1 MTYRNFRSF
10 VVVIALM
17 ICAAVPALAQISTAK
32 VTGGTVEGVLKDGIA
47 SFKGIPFA
55 APPVGDLRWRS
66 PKPVIPWQG
75 VRKADSYAPSP
86 MQDTGLIS
94 QMGGSSKISE
104 DCLYLN
110 VWTGAKNANEK
121 RPVMVWIYGGA
132 FVGGTT
138 SFPTTDGMKFAQK
151 GVVLVS
157 VAYRVGP
164 MGFLAH
170 PELSKE
176 SGKGSGAYGIQD
188 QIAGLKWVKENIAQF
203 GGDPSNITIFGESAG
218 GMSVGILVASP
229 MAKGLFQRAISE
241 SGGAVAPTRGSL
253 MTAEEQ
259 GKAFLSKLGANDIKA
274 ARALSAETVQQGL
287 KGGMGMFW
295 PVADGSTI
303 LENPYGLFDAGKF
316 NDTPVL
322 IGTNSNEGRLFATQK
337 TTGAAFE
344 QMIRKSYAGGA
355 EAILKAYPHATDAE
369 ATRSAQNI
377 LRETIFAWP
386 SWAWARLESRN
397 GKNKVFVYY
406 FDHRTATMPDG
417 SDHASEISYVF
428 GNLGGFGGSTGP
440 DDKALSDLMNSYWVN
455 FAKNGD
461 PNGPG
466 LPAWPAFNEKD
477 QKTMLFDKTSGAGPH
492 PNLDQLNAF
501 DAYYA
506 KLRKEAKAKK

>member
-1 MTYRNFRSF
+1 MTSTHFKSF
-10 VVVIALM
+10 VIVALVIG
-17 ICAAVPALAQISTAK
+17 AAVPVPAQISTVK
-32 VTGGTVEGVLKDGIA
+32 VTGGTVEGVVRDGIA
-47 SFKGIPFA
+47 SFKGVPFA

-66 PKPVIPWQG
+66 PQPVKPWDG
-75 VRKADSYAPSP
+75 VKKGDSYAPAP

-94 QMGGSSKISE
+94 QMGGSDKISE

-110 VWTGAKNANEK
+110 VWTGAKKANEK

-138 SFPTTDGMKFAQK
+138 SFPTTDGAVLAGK

-176 SGKGSGAYGIQD
+176 SGQGSGAYGIQD

-203 GGDPSNITIFGESAG
+203 GGDPSNVTIFGESAG
-218 GMSVGILVASP
+218 GMSVGMLVASP

-253 MTAEEQ
+253 KAAEEQ

-274 ARALSAETVQQGL
+274 ARALGAETIQQGL
-287 KGGMGMFW
+287 KSARASFW
-295 PVADGSTI
+295 PVADGSTVM
-303 LENPYGLFDAGKF
+303 ENPYGLFEAGEF

-322 IGTNSNEGRLFATQK
+322 IGTNSNEGRLFAAQK
-337 TTGAAFE
+337 TTSAGFE
-344 QMIRKSYAGGA
+344 QMIRANYAAGA
-355 EAILKAYPHATDAE
+355 EILLKAYPHATDAE
-369 ATRSAQNI
+369 ATRSAQNV

-386 SWAWARLESRN
+386 SWAWAKLQSGN
-397 GKNKVFVYY
+397 GKNKVFLYY
-406 FDHRTATMPDG
+406 FDHRTPASPDG
-417 SDHASEISYVF
+417 ADHASEISYVF

-440 DDKALSDLMNSYWVN
+440 EAQALADLMSSYWVH
-455 FAKNGD
+455 FANKGD

-466 LPAWPAFNEKD
+466 LPAWPAFDEKE
-477 QKTMLFDKTSGAGPH
+477 QKTMFFDNASGARQH
-492 PNLDQLNAF
+492 PNLDELKAF

-506 KLRKEAKAKK
+506 KLREEAKTKR

>member
-1 MTYRNFRSF
+1 MTNKNLRSCLF
-10 VVVIALM
+10 VLTLI
-17 ICAAVPALAQISTAK
+17 ICAARPVLAQISTAK
-32 VTGGTVEGVLKDGIA
+32 VTGGTVEGVVKDGIA

-66 PKPVIPWQG
+66 PQPVKPWQG
-75 VRKADSYAPSP
+75 VRKADSFAPSP
-86 MQDTGLIS
+86 MQDTGLIAK
-94 QMGGSSKISE
+94 MGGSSKISE

-110 VWTGAKNANEK
+110 VWTGAKKQNEK

-138 SFPTTDGMKFAQK
+138 SFPTTEGNNFARK

-164 MGFLAH
+164 MGFLGH

-188 QIAGLKWVKENIAQF
+188 QIAGLKWVRENIARF
-203 GGDPSNITIFGESAG
+203 GGDPSNVTIFGESAG
-218 GMSVGILVASP
+218 GMSVGILMTSP
-229 MAKGLFQRAISE
+229 MARGLFQRAISE
-241 SGGAVAPTRGSL
+241 SGGAVAPSFGSL
-253 MTAEEQ
+253 KTAEEQ

-274 ARALSAETVQQGL
+274 ARALSAETIQQGL
-287 KGGMGMFW
+287 KGAMRSFW

-303 LENPYGLFDAGKF
+303 LENPYGLFEAGKF

-322 IGTNSNEGRLFATQK
+322 IGTNSNEGRLFSTQK
-337 TTGAAFE
+337 TSSAAFE
-344 QMIRKSYAGGA
+344 QMIRKNYALGA
-355 EAILKAYPHATDAE
+355 EALLKAYPHATDAE
-369 ATRSAQNI
+369 ATRSAQDI

-386 SWAWARLESRN
+386 SWAWAKLQSRN

-406 FDHRTATMPDG
+406 FDHRTPTSPEG

-428 GNLGGFGGSTGP
+428 GNLGGFGGSSGP
-440 DDKALSDLMNSYWVN
+440 DDRALSDLMNSYWVN

-466 LPAWPAFNEKD
+466 LPAWPVFDEKG
-477 QKTMLFDKTSGAGPH
+477 QKTMIFNKTSGPRPH
-492 PNLDQLNAF
+492 PNLDQLKAF

-506 KLRKEAKAKK
+506 KLREEAKAKK